1 MRSLSPVKD
10 AMRNF
15 QEADVALR
23 AFREGDRTSEM
34 RYDEWTDMHRILQT
48 SMTQIAV
55 DGATQA
61 TAAGVTPGRVRYVWA
76 DAIANH
82 LYETHHR

>member
-1 MRSLSPVKD
+1 M
-10 AMRNF
+10 
-15 QEADVALR
+15 ALR

-48 SMTQIAV
+48 SMTQIAA
-55 DGATQA
+55 DGRTQA
-61 TAAGVTPGRVRYVWA
+61 IAAGVRPGEVRYVWA

-82 LYETHHR
+82 FYETHHR